1 MRTFVYRLKPTNAQ
15 HRALLAILSAQRQL
29 YNAALEERINAW
41 RLQHIAIR
49 FNDQTKSLTQIRSF
63 EPAYGGIPYN
73 ISKWTLKRLDDAF
86 RAFFRRHKA
95 GQKPG
100 FPRFRGRS
108 RWNSFG
114 FHQKDGL
121 RIDNT
126 RLLFSN
132 GLTGCLRVKMH
143 RLLPADAIIKSAVF
157 TLRDGI
163 WRVALSCEITA
174 ATPAQNAQLLGID
187 VGVEHLATD
196 SHGQHY
202 PNARI
207 ASKRQRDL
215 RRAAR
220 ALARCRKGSRR
231 RRKIAARLR
240 RVSETIR
247 NARTTHLHQVSRAIV
262 ATSPLIAVEK
272 LKLTNMTRSARGTR
286 DEPGT
291 NVRQKAGLNRALAD
305 AAPGRLIA
313 MLVYKAESAGG
324 RVIAVDPKGTSQTC
338 SSCNANV
345 PKTLA
350 MRRHICAC
358 GVDMHRD
365 HNAAINIQLLGL
377 EAMHEAAMGLGE
389 PNVGR
394 RPVRAPGKTD
404 LQAA

>member
-1 MRTFVYRLKPTNAQ
+1 MRPRNGNTIPTAKDG
-15 HRALLAILSAQRQL
+15 
-29 YNAALEERINAW
+29 Y
-41 RLQHIAIR
+41 
-49 FNDQTKSLTQIRSF
+49 
-63 EPAYGGIPYN
+63 P
-73 ISKWTLKRLDDAF
+73 
-86 RAFFRRHKA
+86 FFCRHKA
-95 GQKPG
+95 GRKPG
-100 FPRFRGRS
+100 FPRYRGRS
-108 RWNSFG
+108 RWDTFG
-114 FHQKDGL
+114 FHQRGGL
-121 RIDNT
+121 RMKDD
-126 RLLFSN
+126 RLLFS
-132 GLTGCLRVKMH
+132 GGITGALRIKMH
-143 RLLPADAIIKSAVF
+143 RPLPADAVLKSAVF

-196 SHGQHY
+196 SNGRHY
-202 PNARI
+202 PNARV
-207 ASKRQRDL
+207 ASKRQREL

-231 RRKIAARLR
+231 RRKVAARLR
-240 RVSETIR
+240 RVAQGIR

-291 NVRQKAGLNRALAD
+291 NVRQKTGLNRALAD

-324 RVIAVDPKGTSQTC
+324 HVIAVDPKGTSQMC
-338 SSCNANV
+338 SACNATV
-345 PKTLA
+345 PKKLA
-350 MRRHICAC
+350 MRRHLCAC
-358 GVDMHRD
+358 GADMHRD
-365 HNAAINIQLLGL
+365 HNAAINIQLRGL

-389 PNVGR
+389 PNVGQK
-394 RPVRAPGKTD
+394 PVRAPRKTD